1 MTAFEMKKWEDLIR
15 PGGLQG
21 KCEQILADMQDA
33 LPVDALCI
41 MRLKQNVLV
50 PVSALGLSK
59 DALGRHFELGHQ
71 PRLQAIMAAGE
82 PVHFAHDAEL
92 LDPFDGLIPNH
103 KGKLDVHDCMGARID
118 LDGKP
123 WGLLTLDALRAGTFP
138 TSLQVEIKPW
148 LSLIGAVIEQDMLL
162 KKSPSASYLMSSQGA
177 PETAFSM
184 IGESASMQ
192 QLQQAISVVAGSQLT
207 ALIQGETGTG
217 KELVAKAIHN
227 QSKRKESAYIFVN
240 CAALP
245 EQLAESELFG
255 HVKGA
260 FTGAVSERKGKFEL
274 AHKGTLFL
282 DEVGELPLAI
292 QAKLLRAIQSGDI
305 QRVGSDA
312 FHHVDVRIVAATNRN
327 LAEMVEH
334 QEFRA
339 DLYHRLSVY
348 PIHVPALKERED
360 DILLLAGF
368 FIEKSR
374 AQMGL
379 RGLRMAPAAE
389 SILMQYGWP
398 GNVRELE
405 HTISRAALVAVA
417 QHPGESIVTLSPGY
431 LDVMQMPV
439 TNSSAAMAVA
449 DKAVGKV
456 FLNQAVKE
464 LQITMINAAREK
476 SLGNWSLAAKLLGV
490 DSGNLHRLAKRL
502 GLK

>member
-1 MTAFEMKKWEDLIR
+1 MNVGSIKQRFGVIGITEALDRALHIAAQVAPTDLSV
-15 PGGLQG
+15 L
-21 KCEQILADMQDA
+21 IL
-33 LPVDALCI
+33 
-41 MRLKQNVLV
+41 
-50 PVSALGLSK
+50 
-59 DALGRHFELGHQ
+59 
-71 PRLQAIMAAGE
+71 
-82 PVHFAHDAEL
+82 
-92 LDPFDGLIPNH
+92 
-103 KGKLDVHDCMGARID
+103 
-118 LDGKP
+118 
-123 WGLLTLDALRAGTFP
+123 
-138 TSLQVEIKPW
+138 
-148 LSLIGAVIEQDMLL
+148 
-162 KKSPSASYLMSSQGA
+162 
-177 PETAFSM
+177 
-184 IGESASMQ
+184 GES
-192 QLQQAISVVAGSQLT
+192 
-207 ALIQGETGTG
+207 GTG
-217 KELVAKAIHN
+217 KEIMPRIVH
-227 QSKRKESAYIFVN
+227 QFSKRKHGKYVAVN
-240 CAALP
+240 CGAIP
-245 EQLAESELFG
+245 EGTIDSELFG

-282 DEVGELPLAI
+282 DEVGELSLAI

-305 QRVGSDA
+305 QRVGSDE

-327 LAEMVEH
+327 LAEMVGR

-348 PIHVPALKERED
+348 PIHVPALKEREN

-405 HTISRAALVAVA
+405 HTISRAALLAVA
-417 QHPGESIVTLSPGY
+417 QHPGESIVTLTPGF
-431 LDVMQMPV
+431 LGVMQMPV
-439 TNSSAAMAVA
+439 TNSSEVMAAA
-449 DKAVGKV
+449 DKAVGQV